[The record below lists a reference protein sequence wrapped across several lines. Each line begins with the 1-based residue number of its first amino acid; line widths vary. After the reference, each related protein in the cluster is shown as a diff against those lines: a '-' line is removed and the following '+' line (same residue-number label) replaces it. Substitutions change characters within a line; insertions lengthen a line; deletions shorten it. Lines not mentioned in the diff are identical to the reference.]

1 MPMPPISW
9 TGSRESVSGI
19 EICMIGNRFHHMQY
33 PLSREVGVKAVG
45 RDGPGRY
52 PPLPGG
58 LPIGT
63 FAQGEAGMARRRP
76 MVVRD
81 RGLLTDHDS
90 EARLDDPPPSGGQ
103 DPKRAGR
110 ERVGQDVE

>member
-58 LPIGT
+58 LPIGRSEEHT
-63 FAQGEAGMARRRP
+63 SELQSLMRISYAVFCLTKKKIKLEMTTTSEHMCTAP
-76 MVVRD
+76 DVRH
-81 RGLLTDHDS
+81 T
-90 EARLDDPPPSGGQ
+90 Q
-103 DPKRAGR
+103 NTTIM
-110 ERVGQDVE
+110 